1 MAGSS
6 DEQTAMWQRVIQ
18 IPTRA
23 LFKRYLKATNT
34 DKGRATQVL
43 HEYKRLLTLKALD
56 LDVDGTR
63 IASSPA
69 LTGMWQQHVLD
80 TAAYAACCTA
90 LCGSVL
96 NHKPEAQDDA
106 NHSVSCH
113 RALQLYRRHFGEDP
127 PVHTWDFGDIGPPPS
142 QAVLLAEDVDAP
154 AAKRA
159 RAAAQSNAIHVSVQA
174 PALPLCP
181 ITARGSDSVLALFK
195 AFIASSGASHLV
207 AGHSAVP
214 PTTRLRCNGRWLSN
228 DAQTLADAGVAEGD
242 IVFVATPRERNSRE
256 ELSVSVREVGGGNE
270 QATVFVRPEDTS
282 AAVMRQV
289 QDALGIAADSQQ
301 LIFASNVLRPT
312 DTMAAKRVGDGCT
325 LQLVVGK
332 RPGAPATRQAMS
344 PGGTWR

>member
-23 LFKRYLKATNT
+23 LFKRYLKATNA

-69 LTGMWQQHVLD
+69 LTAMWQQHVLD

-90 LCGSVL
+90 LCGSLL

-127 PVHTWDFGDIGPPPS
+127 PVHTWDFGDIGPPPNL
-142 QAVLLAEDVDAP
+142 AVLLAEDVDAP

-256 ELSVSVREVGGGNE
+256 ELSV
-270 QATVFVRPEDTS
+270 
-282 AAVMRQV
+282 
-289 QDALGIAADSQQ
+289 
-301 LIFASNVLRPT
+301 
-312 DTMAAKRVGDGCT
+312 T
-325 LQLVVGK
+325 LTLTL
-332 RPGAPATRQAMS
+332 PPN
-344 PGGTWR
+344 PNP

>member
-6 DEQTAMWQRVIQ
+6 DEQLVTAMWQRVIQ

-23 LFKRYLKATNT
+23 LFKRYLKATNA

-69 LTGMWQQHVLD
+69 LTAMWQQHVLD
-80 TAAYAACCTA
+80 TAAYAACCAA

-181 ITARGSDSVLALFK
+181 ITARGSDTVLALFK

-207 AGHSAVP
+207 AGHSASGP
-214 PTTRLRCNGRWLSN
+214 
-228 DAQTLADAGVAEGD
+228 
-242 IVFVATPRERNSRE
+242 
-256 ELSVSVREVGGGNE
+256 
-270 QATVFVRPEDTS
+270 
-282 AAVMRQV
+282 
-289 QDALGIAADSQQ
+289 
-301 LIFASNVLRPT
+301 
-312 DTMAAKRVGDGCT
+312 
-325 LQLVVGK
+325 
-332 RPGAPATRQAMS
+332 
-344 PGGTWR
+344 

>member
-69 LTGMWQQHVLD
+69 LTAMWQQHVLD

-90 LCGSVL
+90 LCGSL
-96 NHKPEAQDDA
+96 LHHNPDAHDDA
-106 NHSVSCH
+106 KHSASCH

-127 PVHTWDFGDIGPPPS
+127 PVHTWDFGDIGPPPN
-142 QAVLLAEDVDAP
+142 LAEEVDAP
-154 AAKRA
+154 PAKRA
-159 RAAAQSNAIHVSVQA
+159 RAAAQSSAIHVSVQA

-214 PTTRLRCNGRWLSN
+214 PS
-228 DAQTLADAGVAEGD
+228 
-242 IVFVATPRERNSRE
+242 
-256 ELSVSVREVGGGNE
+256 SVCR
-270 QATVFVRPEDTS
+270 
-282 AAVMRQV
+282 
-289 QDALGIAADSQQ
+289 
-301 LIFASNVLRPT
+301 
-312 DTMAAKRVGDGCT
+312 
-325 LQLVVGK
+325 
-332 RPGAPATRQAMS
+332 
-344 PGGTWR
+344 